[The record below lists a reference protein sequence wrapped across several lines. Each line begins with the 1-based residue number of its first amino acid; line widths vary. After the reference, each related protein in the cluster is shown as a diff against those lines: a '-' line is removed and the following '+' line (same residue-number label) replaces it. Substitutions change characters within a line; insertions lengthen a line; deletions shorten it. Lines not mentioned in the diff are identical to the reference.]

1 MEHLWNPRG
10 QLTAR
15 GQAVSKAFGK
25 LLVGFLRANATS
37 GYGTLDIENLMLHEV
52 FFRCSMRR
60 LDLMGKPSRKPK
72 SQRKDGKVTR

>member
-1 MEHLWNPRG
+1 MNRLWNPRG

-25 LLVGFLRANATS
+25 LLVDFLRAHGTT
-37 GYGTLDIENLMLHEV
+37 GLETLDLENLMIHEV

-60 LDLMGKPSRKPK
+60 LDLLGKPVRKTE
-72 SQRKDGKVTR
+72 KDGKVTR